1 MSWSSLLKVLSGF
14 FLAIALIAGG
24 SYFAVQ
30 RVIAQFTAPPPR
42 PIFPN
47 DKPAPKAK
55 PVKSSQPSAA
65 AISPSP
71 QPSATP
77 SAAPS
82 PTPSAKPSAKKPES
96 EGYRARIVISEGLN
110 LREGP
115 DRNSNRVGGV
125 EYNDE
130 ITILE
135 DSPDKE
141 WQKVRVEGSNV
152 EGWIKSG
159 YAEKLN

>member
-42 PIFPN
+42 PIFSN
-47 DKPAPKAK
+47 DKPSPKPKPAK
-55 PVKSSQPSAA
+55 ATQTSSAA
-65 AISPSP
+65 IKPSP
-71 QPSATP
+71 QPSPSP
-77 SAAPS
+77 SAIAS
-82 PTPSAKPSAKKPES
+82 PKKS
-96 EGYRARIVISEGLN
+96 DAEGYRARIMISEGLN

-130 ITILE
+130 VTVLA

-141 WQKVRVEGSNV
+141 WQKVRVEGSGL

-159 YAEKLN
+159 YAEKSN

>member
-42 PIFPN
+42 PIFSN
-47 DKPAPKAK
+47 DKPSPKPKPAK
-55 PVKSSQPSAA
+55 ATQTSSAA
-65 AISPSP
+65 IKPSP
-71 QPSATP
+71 QPSP
-77 SAAPS
+77 SATT
-82 PTPSAKPSAKKPES
+82 TPKKS
-96 EGYRARIVISEGLN
+96 EADGYRARIVISEGLN

-130 ITILE
+130 VTVLA

-141 WQKVRVEGSNV
+141 WQKVRVEGSDV

-159 YAEKLN
+159 YTEKSN